1 MKLRREFAAVA
12 AIAMFASM
20 TPVSPASAA
29 SIGGGGAS
37 FLANMMDICAA
48 LYNRNTQYNPPA
60 SGSSTPGDTVTYAS
74 VGSSTGKSGF
84 ANGTYKFGGSES
96 AYSSGTAP
104 STLVYV
110 PLVGGPIAIGYRV
123 DNISPANA
131 QVRLTGE
138 LVAKIFAG
146 QITNWNDPAI
156 AAVNKATS
164 VKKKLTSTVA
174 GVTASVAK
182 VGTKVNFTVKMNA
195 AARKKFAKSKV
206 TITRTALGGSP
217 KIVMSSAPKASLTRS
232 IAYAKNTVYTVKA
245 GKTTVGVLA
254 VEQVKDGV
262 TITFPSL
269 PIRVVHRSD
278 GSGTTNN
285 FANYLNKSFPS
296 IWTKVTSDTFATA
309 FPGTVPTDG
318 SFQSARG
325 NEGLASY
332 VRDNNGAITYAEL
345 SFLEERSVKAAA
357 VMNPGKKFVAPSP
370 VSSAIWFEAAE
381 VGAEGLVTQNFAN
394 TAADAYPINAI
405 SYGLASKTTSADNT
419 SVKSYFS
426 FFLNQC
432 APKNAAGAGYT
443 ALQGAILTKA
453 LAQVAKISAG

>member
-1 MKLRREFAAVA
+1 MKLRRKFAAVA
-12 AIAMFASM
+12 VLAAVASM
-20 TPVSPASAA
+20 TPVSTVSAA
-29 SIGGGGAS
+29 PIGGGGAS

-48 LYNRNTQYNPPA
+48 QYNRNTQFNTA
-60 SGSSTPGDTVTYAS
+60 SDIVSYAS

-84 ANGTYKFGGSES
+84 KAGTYKFGGSES
-96 AYSSGTAP
+96 AYSTGTEPAN
-104 STLVYV
+104 LVYV

-123 DNISPANA
+123 DGMTPANA

-156 AAVNKATS
+156 AAVNQATS
-164 VKKKLTSTVA
+164 VAKKLTATTA
-174 GVTASVAK
+174 GVTATVAK
-182 VGTKVNFTVKMNA
+182 VGTKVNFTVKMTS
-195 AARKKFAKSKV
+195 AARAKFKNAKV
-206 TITRTALGGSP
+206 VITRTSLGGSP
-217 KIVMSSAPKASLTRS
+217 KIVQSAKPAATLKRS
-232 IAYAKNTVYTVKA
+232 INYAKNTFYTVKA
-245 GKTTVGVLA
+245 GKTTVGILA
-254 VEQVKDGV
+254 VDKVQDGV

-269 PIRVVHRSD
+269 PIRVVSRSD

-285 FANYLNKSFPS
+285 FANYLNKSFPA

-309 FPGTVPTDG
+309 FPGTLPTDG
-318 SFQSARG
+318 SFQSAKG
-325 NEGLASY
+325 NEGLASA
-332 VRDNNGAITYAEL
+332 VRDTNGAITYAEL

-357 VMNPGKKFVAPSP
+357 VMNPGKKYVAPSP
-370 VSSAIWFEAAE
+370 VSSAVWFEAAE
-381 VGAEGLVTQNFAN
+381 VADTGLVTQNFAN

-405 SYGLASKTTSADNT
+405 SYGLSSKTTSADNT
-419 SVKSYFS
+419 SSKSFFSYF
-426 FFLNQC
+426 LNHC

>member
-1 MKLRREFAAVA
+1 MKLRRKFVTAAAITVAASVASAGTAFAA
-12 AIAMFASM
+12 
-20 TPVSPASAA
+20 P
-29 SIGGGGAS
+29 IGGGGAS

-48 LYNRNTQYNPPA
+48 QYNRSQTYNP
-60 SGSSTPGDTVTYAS
+60 SSDIVTYAS
-74 VGSSTGKSGF
+74 VGSSSGRTNF

-96 AYSSGTAP
+96 AYPAGQAP
-104 STLVYV
+104 ATLVYV

-123 DNISPANA
+123 DGMSPANA

-146 QITNWNDPAI
+146 QITNWSDPQI

-164 VKKKLTSTVA
+164 VARRLTSTRA
-174 GVTASVAK
+174 GVTATVAK
-182 VGTKVNFTVKMNA
+182 VGSRVNFTVTMNA
-195 AARKKFAKSKV
+195 AARAKYKDKRV

-217 KIVMSSAPKASLTRS
+217 KVLLSAKPASRLTRS
-232 IAYAKNTVYTVKA
+232 IAYAKDTVYKVKA
-245 GKTTVGVLA
+245 GNTTIGVLA
-254 VEQVKDGV
+254 VEKVQDGV

-285 FANYLNKSFPS
+285 FINYLNKSFPA
-296 IWTKVTSDTFATA
+296 IWTKPTSDTFATG

-325 NEGLASY
+325 NEGLSNY

-345 SFLEERSVKAAA
+345 SFLEERKVSAAA
-357 VMNPGKKFVAPSP
+357 VMNPGKRFVAPSP
-370 VSSAIWFEAAE
+370 VSSAIWFESAD
-381 VGAEGLVTQNFAN
+381 VSAEGLVSQNFAN

-405 SYGLASKTTSADNT
+405 SYGLASRTVSAD
-419 SVKSYFS
+419 SAGVKSFFTYFIT
-426 FFLNQC
+426 QC
-432 APKNAAGAGYT
+432 APKNAAAVGYT
-443 ALQGAILTKA
+443 ALQGAILEKA
-453 LAQVAKISAG
+453 KSQLAKINAG

>member
-1 MKLRREFAAVA
+1 MKLRRKFVAVAVVAAV
-12 AIAMFASM
+12 ASM
-20 TPVSPASAA
+20 TPVSPADAGTA
-29 SIGGGGAS
+29 LGGGGAS

-48 LYNRNTQYNPPA
+48 LYNRNTQYNPA
-60 SGSSTPGDTVTYAS
+60 QDTVTYAS
-74 VGSSTGKSGF
+74 VGSSAGKTNF

-104 STLVYV
+104 ATLVYV

-123 DNISPANA
+123 DGLSPANA

-146 QITNWNDPAI
+146 QIKNWNDPAI

-164 VKKKLTSTVA
+164 VAKKLKVTKD
-174 GVTASVAK
+174 GVTVKVAK
-182 VGTKVNFTVKMNA
+182 AGTKVNFTTTMTA
-195 AARKKFAKSKV
+195 AARKKYKNAKFV
-206 TITRTALGGSP
+206 ITRTALGGSP
-217 KIVMSSAPKASLTRS
+217 KIVQSAAPAAKLNRS
-232 IAYAKNTVYTVKA
+232 IAYAKDTFYTVKA
-245 GKTTVGVLA
+245 GKTTIGILA
-254 VEQVKDGV
+254 VDKVKDGV
-262 TITFPSL
+262 TITFPDL

-285 FANYLNKSFPS
+285 FANYLNKSFPA
-296 IWTKVTSDTFATA
+296 IWTKPTSDTYATA

-325 NEGLASY
+325 NEGLANY

-345 SFLEERSVKAAA
+345 SYLDERGVKAAA
-357 VMNPGKKFVAPSP
+357 VMNPGKRFVAPSP
-370 VSSAIWFEAAE
+370 VSSAVWFEAAD
-381 VGAEGLVTQNFAN
+381 VADTGLVTQNFAN

-419 SVKSYFS
+419 AVKSYFS
-426 FFLNQC
+426 FFLGQC